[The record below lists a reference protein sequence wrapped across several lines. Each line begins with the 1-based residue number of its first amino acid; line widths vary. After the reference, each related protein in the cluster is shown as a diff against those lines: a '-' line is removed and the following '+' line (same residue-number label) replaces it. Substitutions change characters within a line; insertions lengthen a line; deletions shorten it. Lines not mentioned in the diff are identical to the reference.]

1 MELLPYQS
9 IAYRFVTGYYDYL
22 YDKAQGIADFL
33 TLHGCSATS
42 SQAAQLSCSSLSQP
56 IVRNPQGS
64 YEKLRLFKS
73 KDYSLQIDCVD
84 SKQSLGESIVTMVV
98 GHVYSKQCTKRSF
111 FQTFVVAQEHVNGKL
126 SICNNMLWYENGM
139 ASAVVSL
146 DESGV
151 PANENVDVCAK
162 VLEEKIVHCSNWHK
176 HNCDSGHILRTRA
189 TEEST
194 FKTEIGGHIS
204 SQPKNIRVE
213 ETAYES
219 ISKFSC
225 SDKPHRTQGEEI
237 TNVKD
242 AINEATLAEI
252 DEDEK
257 TSSSLLALHEDDKAI
272 FNEEEF
278 ASAFPSLAAINAV
291 SCVAP
296 IHRAPKLSYASIVNY
311 PATTASVQKSY
322 VMSSEV
328 QATMPAASSNLKATS
343 KHEDFIGF
351 SSVIVQNLPSKITLT
366 RMHNVFKMFGPI
378 WPLGI
383 NLRNRPVGNPYAF
396 INFKD
401 SISAQKAIKASP
413 ITVDGQ
419 KVFIVE
425 KKSFSSFQKDN
436 SNNNKQFTAYDDTL
450 RYFETLIK

>member
-1 MELLPYQS
+1 
-9 IAYRFVTGYYDYL
+9 
-22 YDKAQGIADFL
+22 
-33 TLHGCSATS
+33 
-42 SQAAQLSCSSLSQP
+42 
-56 IVRNPQGS
+56 
-64 YEKLRLFKS
+64 
-73 KDYSLQIDCVD
+73 
-84 SKQSLGESIVTMVV
+84 MVV

-111 FQTFVVAQEHVNGKL
+111 FQTFVVAQEHINGKL
-126 SICNNMLWYENGM
+126 SVCNNMLWYENDM

-146 DESGV
+146 NESGV

-162 VLEEKIVHCSNWHK
+162 VLEEMIVHCSNWHK
-176 HNCDSGHILRTRA
+176 HTCNSGHVLHTGA
-189 TEEST
+189 AEEST
-194 FKTEIGGHIS
+194 FKTEICGHIS
-204 SQPKNIRVE
+204 SQPKNIRVKE
-213 ETAYES
+213 IAYES

-225 SDKPHRTQGEEI
+225 SDKPHRTQVEEI

-242 AINEATLAEI
+242 AINEADLAEI
-252 DEDEK
+252 NEDEK
-257 TSSSLLALHEDDKAI
+257 TSSSLHALDEADKAI

-296 IHRAPKLSYASIVNY
+296 IDHAPKLSYASIVNH
-311 PATTASVQKSY
+311 PATTASVQKPY
-322 VMSSEV
+322 VKSSNG
-328 QATMPAASSNLKATS
+328 QATTPAASSNVKATS
-343 KHEDFIGF
+343 KHEDLVE
-351 SSVIVQNLPSKITLT
+351 SAVIVRNLPSKITLT
-366 RMHNVFKMFGPI
+366 RVHNVFKMFGPI

-425 KKSFSSFQKDN
+425 KKRFSTFQKDS
-436 SNNNKQFTAYDDTL
+436 SNNNKQFGAYDDTL
-450 RYFETLIK
+450 RDFETLIK